1 VTHKAWN
8 VVVIETEPETACAR
22 CKNKKECRDVLGDG
36 TKLCF
41 SCATS
46 AEKEA
51 YGRRMFGSPS
61 TGLRET
67 ADRLF
72 DGLND
77 KEKELVKRRFAKR
90 EGK

>member
-1 VTHKAWN
+1 MTHKIGS
-8 VVVIETEPETACAR
+8 VVVISDEPDTACSR
-22 CKNKKECRDVLGDG
+22 CGHKKECRDVLGNG
-36 TKLCF
+36 TRICF
-41 SCATS
+41 GCATS

-61 TGLRET
+61 AGLRET
-67 ADRLF
+67 SDRLF
-72 DGLND
+72 DGLNE